1 MTQRKRI
8 VIVGS
13 GLAGMTLVR
22 EIRKRDKSLE
32 ILLVCADEGHFYS
45 KPSLSTAFASGK
57 DATGLVL
64 TRAEKLAQDLSIM
77 ILSGRRVLGVDAAAR
92 TLALDGSQLAYDEL
106 VLAVGASQMQLPLAG
121 NGVADVI
128 SVNTLDEYA
137 RLRQRLDGRRRVA
150 IVGAGLIGCEFAN
163 DLCLGGFQVS
173 LYDMA
178 EQPLERLLP
187 PFAAS
192 SMAER
197 LAAAGVD
204 LHMATPLAAIEHAG
218 EGYRL
223 RTASGDVADFD
234 LVISAIGLVPNLE
247 LAHSAGIKTR
257 RGIVA
262 DEFLGTSD
270 PHIHALGDCVEVNGQ
285 VLPYVMPIM
294 QQAKTLAA
302 SLTGQA
308 EALVYPVMPI
318 VVKTPACPTVICP
331 PPSGV
336 PGTWQVDAGDPGSPD
351 LRALYLGPDGALA
364 GFVLQGAMTRERQ
377 MLVTRIQSG
386 VPMPATAA

>member
-32 ILLVCADEGHFYS
+32 MLLVCADDGHFYS
-45 KPSLSTAFASGK
+45 KPGLSTAFASGK

-64 TRAEKLAQDLSIM
+64 TRAAKLEQDLSIV
-77 ILSGRRVLGVDAAAR
+77 ILAGRRVLGIDASSR
-92 TLALDGSQLAYDEL
+92 TLALDGCKLDYDEL
-106 VLAVGASQMQLPLAG
+106 VLAVGASQMRLPLAG

-137 RLRQRLDGRRRVA
+137 RLRQRLDGKRRVA

-187 PFAAS
+187 PFAAR

-197 LAAAGVD
+197 LTAAGVD
-204 LHMATPLAAIEHAG
+204 LHMATQLAAIEHVG

-223 RTASGDVADFD
+223 STASGDVAEFD

-247 LAHSAGIKTR
+247 LARSAGIKTH

-262 DEFLGTSD
+262 DAFLGTSD
-270 PHIHALGDCVEVNGQ
+270 PHIHALGDCVEADGQ

-294 QQAKTLAA
+294 QQAKTLAGT
-302 SLTGQA
+302 LTGHA

-336 PGTWQVDAGDPGSPD
+336 PGTWQVDASDPGSAD

-386 VPMPATAA
+386 VPTPATA